1 MKGAPMK
8 NPNIIL
14 VLIDDLGY
22 GDVSCFNPQSKIPTP
37 NLERLAQQGR
47 RFTDCHASSAVCSP
61 SRYALMTGR
70 YNWRSRLKRTVLA
83 GTAPHLIEDGRLTIA
98 ELLRRAGYRTAAVGK
113 WHLGMD

>member
-22 GDVSCFNPQSKIPTP
+22 GDVSCCNPQSKIPTP

-83 GTAPHLIEDGRLTIA
+83 LKPGIDNLIIQPVNDNN
-98 ELLRRAGYRTAAVGK
+98 
-113 WHLGMD
+113 